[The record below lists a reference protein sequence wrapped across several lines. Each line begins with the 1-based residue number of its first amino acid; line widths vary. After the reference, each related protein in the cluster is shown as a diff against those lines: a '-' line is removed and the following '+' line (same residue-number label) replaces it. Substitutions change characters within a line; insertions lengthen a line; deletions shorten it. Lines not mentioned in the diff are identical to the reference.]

1 MNLDELKP
9 LWKSYKEQTG
19 EQNYRSPDDIEQL
32 LKTSQQPIPWYRHSS
47 RILKYA
53 CMCLLLISLTGC

>member
-19 EQNYRSPDDIEQL
+19 EQNNWSPNDIEQL
-32 LKTSQQPIPWYRHSS
+32 LKTSQQPIPWYGRSS
-47 RILKYA
+47 GILKYA
-53 CMCLLLISLTGC
+53 CILLLFTLTGC

>member
-19 EQNYRSPDDIEQL
+19 EQNEWSPNAIEQL
-32 LKTSQQPIPWYRHSS
+32 LKTSQQPIPWYGYSS

-53 CMCLLLISLTGC
+53 CMNLLLITLTGC

>member
-9 LWKSYKEQTG
+9 LWNSYKEQIG
-19 EQNYRSPDDIEQL
+19 EHHNWSSNDIEQL
-32 LKTSQQPIPWYRHSS
+32 LKTSQQPIPWYGSSS

-53 CMCLLLISLTGC
+53 CMHLLLIPLTGC